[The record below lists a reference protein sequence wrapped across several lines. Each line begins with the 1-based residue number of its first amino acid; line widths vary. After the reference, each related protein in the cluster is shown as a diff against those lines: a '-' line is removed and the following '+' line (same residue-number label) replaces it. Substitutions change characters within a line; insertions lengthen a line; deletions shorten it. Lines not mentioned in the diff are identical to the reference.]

1 MLRGR
6 RIAFDYGDVRIGVAI
21 SDPDSILASPLTT
34 LASGDPK
41 LFAQIAEL
49 ITEHGPIALFVG
61 EPINLSGESSASSQK
76 AAAFAS
82 QLLAEFNLP
91 VTMID
96 ERLSTVSATRAMR
109 ESGVSAKEARGR
121 IDMAAAVAILEQ
133 GLALEKAQNS
143 AKANDV

>member
-34 LASGDPK
+34 LSSGDPK
-41 LFAQIAEL
+41 LFSQISELIAEH
-49 ITEHGPIALFVG
+49 EPIAIYVG
-61 EPINLSGESSASSQK
+61 EPLNLSGQSSTSAQK
-76 AAAFAS
+76 AAAFA
-82 QLLAEFNLP
+82 QKLHTEFCIP

-96 ERLSTVSATRAMR
+96 ERLSTVSATNAMR
-109 ESGVSAKEARGR
+109 QSGLNEKDARSK

-133 GLALEKAQNS
+133 GIAIEKA
-143 AKANDV
+143 KDV

>member
-34 LASGDPK
+34 LSSGDPK
-41 LFAQIAEL
+41 LMTQISELIAEH
-49 ITEHGPIALFVG
+49 EPVALYVG
-61 EPINLSGESSASSQK
+61 EPLNLSGQSSTSAQK
-76 AAAFAS
+76 ASAFGEELRS
-82 QLLAEFNLP
+82 LFNLS

-96 ERLSTVSATRAMR
+96 ERLSTVTATNAMR
-109 ESGVSAKEARGR
+109 RSGVNAKDARGK

-133 GLALEKAQNS
+133 GLAMEKAKD
-143 AKANDV
+143 A